1 MKEIV
6 ISTEAVQPH
15 RTTQWRDPRI
25 CHCLSSARAT
35 SLTKT
40 RRAITLFIAAA
51 LISSA
56 LCSQRTF
63 AQTDWPVY
71 GGQNAGDHYSTLR
84 KIDRTNV
91 KNLKVAW
98 TFDTKEPGGLQTNPL
113 IVGRVLFGFTPTQK
127 VIALDAAT
135 GKNLWTFSTGT
146 PGLQPTRG
154 LSYWTDGAHSIL
166 FAGLLSNLYALD
178 PATGKPIPSFGDE
191 GKIDLRKDLGEPN
204 ITQSFAALTTP
215 GLVYKDTIIV
225 GFRAPETQPALRGD
239 IRAYDVHTGKLRWIF
254 HTVPRPGEPGYETW
268 PKDAWKV
275 TGAANNWAGMAVD
288 EKRGIVYAPT
298 GSAVND
304 FYGADRIGDDLY
316 ANTLLALDANT
327 GQRLWH
333 FQGVHH
339 DIWDRDFP
347 SPPSL
352 VTVRSHGK
360 QVDAVAQTTKQGFLF
375 LFDRTTGK
383 PLFPIEEKPFPASTA
398 PGEKASLT
406 QPIPSLPAP
415 YARQLLTAD
424 MLTTRTPEAHAW
436 AAEQF
441 KSLISNGLFVPFT
454 VDKQTV
460 VFPGFDGGA
469 EWGGSAV
476 DIKTG
481 VIYIN
486 VNDIVWTGGLTE
498 NKQGGS
504 LGSSIYQSQCSI
516 CHGGDR
522 KGAPPA
528 FPSLIDEQ
536 KRLSDAQITEII
548 HNGKGRMPSFPN
560 VEAARLTAVLDYLKT
575 GDTGPAAASAPKSAN
590 RNEIAGAKIYDKN
603 CAICH
608 GDDLLGAPSNYPG
621 LLGVRLRLT
630 DQQILANIHNGK
642 GRMPAFHKLT
652 DSDTASLLRFLG
664 DSASPIVEAAV
675 TANNSSKKEVESALA
690 PPGGPAKY
698 RFTGYRKFLDPDG
711 YPAVQPPWGTLNA
724 IDLNTGKYLWKI
736 PLGNYPELA
745 AKGLKDTGTENYGGP
760 IVTASGIVFIAA
772 TNFDHTLR
780 AFDTSTG
787 ALLWQG
793 DLPYAGNAT
802 PATYTVDGRQYVVI
816 ATSNARN
823 PKGPQGAAYVAFALP

>member
-1 MKEIV
+1 MGQTKITKPKSRSGVHARSGVTGKLVPVLVSSIV
-6 ISTEAVQPH
+6 A
-15 RTTQWRDPRI
+15 
-25 CHCLSSARAT
+25 LSFANRGHILPAAT
-35 SLTKT
+35 
-40 RRAITLFIAAA
+40 
-51 LISSA
+51 
-56 LCSQRTF
+56 
-63 AQTDWPVY
+63 AQAKHTATHTDWPVY
-71 GGQNAGDHYSTLR
+71 GGQSADDRYSALHQ
-84 KIDRTNV
+84 IDRTNV
-91 KNLKVAW
+91 HKLKVAW

-154 LSYWTDGAHSIL
+154 LSYWTDGTQSIL

-178 PATGKPIPSFGDE
+178 PATGKLIPSFGDG
-191 GKIDLRKDLGEPN
+191 GKIDLRKDLDEEN
-204 ITQSFAALTTP
+204 ITQSFAALTSS
-215 GLVYKDTIIV
+215 GLVYKDMIIV

-254 HTVPRPGEPGYETW
+254 HTVPHPGEPGYETW
-268 PKDAWKV
+268 PKDTWKV
-275 TGAANNWAGMAVD
+275 TGAANNWAGMAID

-327 GQRLWH
+327 GQRLWY

-360 QVDAVAQTTKQGFLF
+360 QVDAIAQPTKQGCLF
-375 LFDRTTGK
+375 LFDRTTGQ

-398 PGEKASLT
+398 PDEKASPT
-406 QPIPSLPAP
+406 QPIPSIPAP

-441 KSLISNGLFVPFT
+441 KTFISNGLFVPFT

-486 VNDIVWTGGLTE
+486 ANDLVWTGGLTE

-504 LGSSIYQSQCSI
+504 LGANVYQSQCSM

-522 KGAPPA
+522 KGNPPA

-536 KRLSDAQITEII
+536 KRLSDAQITALI

-560 VEAARLTAVLDYLKT
+560 VEAARLTAILEYLKT
-575 GDTGPAAASAPKSAN
+575 GDTGGATSTAPKSAN

-621 LLGVRLRLT
+621 LIGVRLRLT

-642 GRMPAFHKLT
+642 GRMPSFHKLT
-652 DSDTASLLRFLG
+652 DADTASLLRFLG
-664 DSASPIVEAAV
+664 DSASPMVEAAV
-675 TANNSSKKEVESALA
+675 TSNNSSKKEVESALA
-690 PPGGPAKY
+690 PPAGPAKY

-745 AKGLKDTGTENYGGP
+745 AKGLANTGTENYGGP
-760 IVTASGIVFIAA
+760 IVTAGGIVFIAA
-772 TNFDHTLR
+772 TNFDHTIR
-780 AFDTSTG
+780 AFDSRTG
-787 ALLWQG
+787 TLLWQG

-802 PATYTVDGRQYVVI
+802 PATYTVEGRQYVVI

>member
-1 MKEIV
+1 M
-6 ISTEAVQPH
+6 
-15 RTTQWRDPRI
+15 
-25 CHCLSSARAT
+25 
-35 SLTKT
+35 
-40 RRAITLFIAAA
+40 
-51 LISSA
+51 
-56 LCSQRTF
+56 
-63 AQTDWPVY
+63 
-71 GGQNAGDHYSTLR
+71 
-84 KIDRTNV
+84 
-91 KNLKVAW
+91 
-98 TFDTKEPGGLQTNPL
+98 
-113 IVGRVLFGFTPTQK
+113 
-127 VIALDAAT
+127 
-135 GKNLWTFSTGT
+135 
-146 PGLQPTRG
+146 
-154 LSYWTDGAHSIL
+154 
-166 FAGLLSNLYALD
+166 
-178 PATGKPIPSFGDE
+178 
-191 GKIDLRKDLGEPN
+191 
-204 ITQSFAALTTP
+204 
-215 GLVYKDTIIV
+215 
-225 GFRAPETQPALRGD
+225 
-239 IRAYDVHTGKLRWIF
+239 
-254 HTVPRPGEPGYETW
+254 
-268 PKDAWKV
+268 
-275 TGAANNWAGMAVD
+275 
-288 EKRGIVYAPT
+288 
-298 GSAVND
+298 
-304 FYGADRIGDDLY
+304 
-316 ANTLLALDANT
+316 
-327 GQRLWH
+327 
-333 FQGVHH
+333 
-339 DIWDRDFP
+339 
-347 SPPSL
+347 
-352 VTVRSHGK
+352 RSHGK
-360 QVDAVAQTTKQGFLF
+360 QIDAVAQTTKQGYLF

-383 PLFPIEEKPFPASTA
+383 PLFPIEEHAFPASTA
-398 PGEKASLT
+398 PGEKASPT
-406 QPIPSLPAP
+406 QPVPSIPAP

-441 KSLISNGLFVPFT
+441 KSFISNGLFVPFT

-486 VNDIVWTGGLTE
+486 ANDIVWTGGLTE
-498 NKQGGS
+498 NKPGGS
-504 LGSSIYQSQCSI
+504 LGANVYQSQCSI

-522 KGAPPA
+522 KGNPPA

-536 KRLSDAQITEII
+536 KRLSDAQVTEII

-560 VEAARLTAVLDYLKT
+560 VEAARLTAILEYLKT
-575 GDTGPAAASAPKSAN
+575 GDTGGAATSAPKSAN

-630 DQQILANIHNGK
+630 DQQILANIHDGK

-652 DSDTASLLRFLG
+652 DADTASLLRFLG
-664 DSASPIVEAAV
+664 NSASPMVESAV

-780 AFDTSTG
+780 AFDSRTG
-787 ALLWQG
+787 TLLWQG

-802 PATYTVDGRQYVVI
+802 PATYMVDGRQYVVI